1 MSARSKVV
9 DQTRATRT
17 FAVTLLRDQAS
28 GARVLDRVVA
38 GPSRDDEHV
47 VVLGEVLAEL
57 GQQLTRRR
65 RIGVEVLVQDEDAH
79 VGGRASFGRVPFA
92 SGISSGNMRG
102 GASEDLESAM
112 SQPLEERAVAG
123 LHRFVIERVLVEHA
137 PVPAAAVDLGA
148 GSGALASRLRSLGWD
163 VVAVERDVDDFRA
176 DVPVVRWDLDATDLP
191 PELDGRRF
199 DLDVAT
205 EFIEHME
212 SPIAFLRKVR
222 ALLDDHGVA
231 ILTTPNVD
239 SALARLKF
247 LASDRLRMMDAA
259 GDPTTSRRSSGSLFV
274 STSRV
279 PISRSSRATP
289 SRPAASR

>member
-1 MSARSKVV
+1 
-9 DQTRATRT
+9 
-17 FAVTLLRDQAS
+17 
-28 GARVLDRVVA
+28 
-38 GPSRDDEHV
+38 
-47 VVLGEVLAEL
+47 
-57 GQQLTRRR
+57 
-65 RIGVEVLVQDEDAH
+65 
-79 VGGRASFGRVPFA
+79 
-92 SGISSGNMRG
+92 
-102 GASEDLESAM
+102 M

-163 VVAVERDVDDFRA
+163 VVAVERDVDNFRA

-199 DLDVAT
+199 DLVVAT
-205 EFIEHME
+205 EVIEHME

-247 LASDRLRMMDAA
+247 LARDRLRMMDAA
-259 GDPTTSRRSSGSLFV
+259 GDPTHISPIFLDLLLRQYLPRADLTLVARYAFPSGGFAVSRHWV
-274 STSRV
+274 S
-279 PISRSSRATP
+279 
-289 SRPAASR
+289 AAGRLSAAILPGAANTGDNHVLLLVKRGGFDR